1 MQVDQVRVLLRSGA
15 HATRENVSMD
25 VKPLW
30 TCQHIRL
37 KQCREGAMIYT
48 INDTYIG
55 RAHCAAGRSTGSIAV
70 PSVDYSK
77 PGNFG
82 AVSLARSSQGET
94 VPLVTIDSLALPS
107 CHLIKID
114 VEGMEIDVLE
124 GAKNTLQQFRPLL
137 YVEND
142 QPEKSP
148 PLIAHLLAQDY
159 RLYWLEPPLYR
170 SDNFFGDAENIFESA
185 VSADMVCVPR
195 TGPLA
200 IRTASKSLRP
210 IQNVRAVTRA
220 HRRADWMTVPNVKWC
235 LLALLAVFAAPAQA
249 QTFPTKTIRIIV
261 PYAPGGSIDL
271 TARLIAKN
279 LQDSVG
285 QSVIV
290 ENKPGANAAI
300 GIETLLRSEPDGHTL
315 AILSDSAV
323 TINVHLS

>member
-55 RAHCAAGRSTGSIAV
+55 RALDKYGEISRDEVLFLQQLTRPGMTVLEVARISVSSRCRSVGSFTPAAGSLLFEPQRIMYQMLCGNLALNAIDNVIGSIAV

-200 IRTASKSLRP
+200 ITVKNCVEITSPDSKR
-210 IQNVRAVTRA
+210 
-220 HRRADWMTVPNVKWC
+220 
-235 LLALLAVFAAPAQA
+235 
-249 QTFPTKTIRIIV
+249 
-261 PYAPGGSIDL
+261 PGGYSRAP
-271 TARLIAKN
+271 T
-279 LQDSVG
+279 S
-285 QSVIV
+285 
-290 ENKPGANAAI
+290 
-300 GIETLLRSEPDGHTL
+300 
-315 AILSDSAV
+315 
-323 TINVHLS
+323 